1 MTVTHTYVRTYLSSL
16 FFNYTLIGSGYMYTF
31 IAEVTKTTESMYV
44 FCGVSLMM
52 LCVTR
57 LCLVRYVSALLCVK
71 QHVCSLSVTQSE
83 TAGAARRGHC
93 RQ

>member
-31 IAEVTKTTESMYV
+31 IAEATKTTESMYV

-57 LCLVRYVSALLCVK
+57 LCLCSEICECVAVR
-71 QHVCSLSVTQSE
+71 E
-83 TAGAARRGHC
+83 AAC
-93 RQ
+93 L

>member
-44 FCGVSLMM
+44 RILWCFFNDV
-52 LCVTR
+52 
-57 LCLVRYVSALLCVK
+57 
-71 QHVCSLSVTQSE
+71 VCNSSVPL
-83 TAGAARRGHC
+83 
-93 RQ
+93 